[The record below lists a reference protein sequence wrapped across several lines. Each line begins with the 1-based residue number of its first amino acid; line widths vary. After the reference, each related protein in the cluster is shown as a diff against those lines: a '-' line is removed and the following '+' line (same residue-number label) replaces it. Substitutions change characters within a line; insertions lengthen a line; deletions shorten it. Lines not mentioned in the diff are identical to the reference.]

1 MDKLKSADFQVFD
14 SIEQELHRQQNTLEM
29 IASENFTSPM
39 VLEAVG
45 SVLTNKYCGGVSWK
59 TVLWRL

>member
-1 MDKLKSADFQVFD
+1 MNRLKIADTQVFD
-14 SIEQELHRQQNTLEM
+14 SIDKELYRQKNTLEM

-45 SVLTNKYCGGVSWK
+45 SV
-59 TVLWRL
+59 